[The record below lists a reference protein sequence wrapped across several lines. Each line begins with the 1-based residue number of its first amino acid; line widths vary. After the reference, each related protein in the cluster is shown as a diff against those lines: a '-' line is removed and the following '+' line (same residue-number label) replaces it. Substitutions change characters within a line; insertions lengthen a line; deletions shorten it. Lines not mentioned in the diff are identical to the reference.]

1 MTATETTP
9 LASRRSGQPRGPSR
23 RVRLPWLAAAAG
35 LAVLV
40 AALVLWGFGRAAERR
55 EVVMIV
61 APVEAGDPITDAA
74 LGSTMV
80 AIDSSSTQLF
90 SASQRAELAGKI
102 AAIDLAPGDLLGPSL
117 ISTGPSVPDGWL
129 EIGGLL
135 RAGRY
140 PVSLS
145 VGDQLLALPME
156 GQDVTPV
163 AVLVVESSVGDDRA
177 LMVVLAAAP
186 ESAAQVAQWAA
197 SDDLVLVRVGAQ
209 P

>member
-61 APVEAGDPITDAA
+61 APVELGDPITDAA

-80 AIDSSSTQLF
+80 AIDSSSTRLF
-90 SASQRAELAGKI
+90 SASQRADLVGKI
-102 AAIDLAPGDLLGPSL
+102 AAVDLAPGDLLGPSL

-145 VGDQLLALPME
+145 VGDQLLAIPVE
-156 GQDVTPV
+156 GADVTPV
-163 AVLVVESSVGDDRA
+163 SVLVVESSVGDDRA

>member
-197 SDDLVLVRVGAQ
+197 SDDLVLVRVGSQ
-209 P
+209 L

>member
-9 LASRRSGQPRGPSR
+9 LAGRRSGQPRGPSR
-23 RVRLPWLAAAAG
+23 RLRLPWLAAAAG

-40 AALVLWGFGRAAERR
+40 AALVLWGFGRAGERR

-90 SASQRAELAGKI
+90 SASQRAELVGKI

-145 VGDQLLALPME
+145 VGDQLLAIPVE
-156 GQDVTPV
+156 GADATPV

>member
-145 VGDQLLALPME
+145 VGDQLLAIPVE
-156 GQDVTPV
+156 GADATPV

>member
-9 LASRRSGQPRGPSR
+9 LTGRRSGQPRGPSR

-35 LAVLV
+35 LAILV

-61 APVEAGDPITDAA
+61 APVELGDPITDAA

-80 AIDSSSTQLF
+80 AIDSSSTRLF
-90 SASQRAELAGKI
+90 SASQRADLVGKI
-102 AAIDLAPGDLLGPSL
+102 AAVDLAPGDLLGPSL
-117 ISTGPSVPDGWL
+117 ISTGASVPDGWL

-145 VGDQLLALPME
+145 VGDQLLAIPVE
-156 GQDVTPV
+156 GADVTPV
-163 AVLVVESSVGDDRA
+163 SVLVVESSVGDDRA